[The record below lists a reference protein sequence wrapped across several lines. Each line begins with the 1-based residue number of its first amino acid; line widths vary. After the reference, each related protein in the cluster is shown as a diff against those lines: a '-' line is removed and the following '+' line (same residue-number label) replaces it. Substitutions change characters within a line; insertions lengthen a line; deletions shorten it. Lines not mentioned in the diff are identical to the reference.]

1 MAGGRA
7 GLSVPELLEKL
18 GGNFRGLLDAKSVP
32 EAVQAELARKEVDS
46 SEMYAVIADDRG
58 GVRTF
63 VKDVL
68 GIDPAAD
75 PARSIDVARLVVC
88 WEAAKQRLQISASQE
103 AKANAD
109 NEPKAIPVNDY
120 LAVKKRFE
128 NQFYTLRE
136 EEVPSRNSLEDL
148 ADQLETGDWRSMS
161 LKEVASKGDVDS
173 DSQWGS
179 LTVGKLGQVK
189 LKKSAVETPAPKDLE
204 EFRQKLKLLGHHF
217 VFLRMLHPTR
227 KELGDV
233 TPFTYS
239 SCGDYMLKRVARLQ
253 SDDEA
258 GQVFHTPTLKQVLTY
273 DFYVRKKAMELLTV
287 DMPLQKALQAATE
300 CATTRERH
308 FTTPFRPVL
317 QGQGRHLE
325 WKIAFSKESIKE
337 KEKESPRRAT
347 VQFIIAPHQ
356 KGGRSAT
363 PTILSL
369 RGVMDPVV
377 GQDLSDPVKV
387 GSLVERVRAGEF
399 DAVFMSPPC
408 NTWSRAV
415 HSNKWGPRPLR
426 NKQWPLGFPW
436 LTGKFKDQAKLGNLL
451 VEVCIRICQE
461 ISELKHLFVLVVWE
475 HPEDLG
481 AGFDDAG
488 RPIFPASVWQL
499 PEVQCLWNLPNWFT
513 IAFFQCEFKVDRLK
527 PTRLLSNV
535 AALASW
541 GSFGPPTFD
550 ESGFYTGPLPQ
561 TCPHG
566 GHPHQIVQR

>member
-18 GGNFRGLLDAKSVP
+18 DGNFRGLLDAKSVP

-75 PARSIDVARLVVC
+75 PARPIDVARLVVC
-88 WEAAKQRLQISASQE
+88 WEAAKE

-161 LKEVASKGDVDS
+161 LKEVASEGDVYS

-189 LKKSAVETPAPKDLE
+189 LKKSAVETPAPKDLA
-204 EFRQKLKLLGHHF
+204 EFRQKLKLLGHHFEF

-233 TPFTYS
+233 TPFTFS
-239 SCGDYMLKRVARLQ
+239 SLYGDYMLSKRVARLQ
-253 SDDEA
+253 SEDEA
-258 GQVFHTPTLKQVLTY
+258 GQLFHTPSLKQVLTY
-273 DFYVRKKAMELLTV
+273 DFYVRKKAMETLTV
-287 DMPLQKALQAATE
+287 DMPPQKALQAATE

-308 FTTPFRPVL
+308 FTTPLSVSAASQASAARSRTPPGVEDRFLKGKHKGKGKGKSKKGHGAIYHSTTPEGL
-317 QGQGRHLE
+317 QICYAYNSQ
-325 WKIAFSKESIKE
+325 S
-337 KEKESPRRAT
+337 
-347 VQFIIAPHQ
+347 
-356 KGGRSAT
+356 
-363 PTILSL
+363 
-369 RGVMDPVV
+369 
-377 GQDLSDPVKV
+377 
-387 GSLVERVRAGEF
+387 ERCE
-399 DAVFMSPPC
+399 
-408 NTWSRAV
+408 
-415 HSNKWGPRPLR
+415 R
-426 NKQWPLGFPW
+426 NFL
-436 LTGKFKDQAKLGNLL
+436 
-451 VEVCIRICQE
+451 
-461 ISELKHLFVLVVWE
+461 
-475 HPEDLG
+475 
-481 AGFDDAG
+481 
-488 RPIFPASVWQL
+488 
-499 PEVQCLWNLPNWFT
+499 
-513 IAFFQCEFKVDRLK
+513 
-527 PTRLLSNV
+527 
-535 AALASW
+535 
-541 GSFGPPTFD
+541 
-550 ESGFYTGPLPQ
+550 
-561 TCPHG
+561 
-566 GHPHQIVQR
+566 